1 VLPACGARCAAPTA
15 ACEDLAA
22 LRSSLEALPQVKP
35 AHNGVAALKTA
46 IDNVKTSPDA
56 AEASAS
62 PVLKPSVEP
71 VKTAFAALQTAAS
84 GLTADNLKQKAPSIA
99 AAMKQVV
106 TATEA
111 LSSTLTAS
119 CPGS

>member
-1 VLPACGARCAAPTA
+1 
-15 ACEDLAA
+15 
-22 LRSSLEALPQVKP
+22 VKP

-46 IDNVKTSPDA
+46 IDNVRTSPDA